1 LIRLIFKTLNI
12 IGIFYFMNMN
22 FYFKIIMCFF
32 YNSYL
37 LCVIFFYF
45 WKSATYEKNVEKFYS
60 HMTSVFTAFF
70 TLHYFSWK
78 LNSKNIYHKMKN
90 SILIFNNFFLGIN
103 SSTKMRWKKFV
114 KNEKLRKGLSIKV
127 FGFCFFLIF
136 SFSIIFIDLLSNKV
150 F

>member
-1 LIRLIFKTLNI
+1 
-12 IGIFYFMNMN
+12 
-22 FYFKIIMCFF
+22 MCD
-32 YNSYL
+32 
-37 LCVIFFYF
+37 FFYF

-127 FGFCFFLIF
+127 FGFCFFLLPNPNSNRKAVIISADGLLVKSSYLALLLDTFIF
-136 SFSIIFIDLLSNKV
+136 RKRFQN
-150 F
+150 